1 MTKIVQTYSKYFWDS
16 SLPSIKNKFSNKE
29 TVTLPEPENAFWNWR
44 EENAWC
50 VQYNQTRRVV
60 AHLQQW
66 SSFYTNNFKNSTCS
80 VRTQFSV
87 LQVWGLG
94 RLAIQV
100 YVLHSLTILK
110 IFSVSPIRLLNAG
123 MICRGIRTVAVLH
136 LLTSFVAF
144 MYTTCD
150 VLFLVY

>member
-1 MTKIVQTYSKYFWDS
+1 M
-16 SLPSIKNKFSNKE
+16 
-29 TVTLPEPENAFWNWR
+29 
-44 EENAWC
+44 
-50 VQYNQTRRVV
+50 QYNQTRRVV

-136 LLTSFVAF
+136 LLTSYVAF

-150 VLFLVY
+150 VFFLVYQQRYCRCREYSHRCKCYIHHRY